1 MGLLCN
7 NRPVTLRKCREAAC
21 VHVFVYVFVRL
32 GFCFVFFPTQHMFAC
47 VHAGTPEQ
55 PASASSTAGKRR

>member
-21 VHVFVYVFVRL
+21 ARVFVYVFVRL
-32 GFCFVFFPTQHMFAC
+32 VFFPPQHMFAC
-47 VHAGTPEQ
+47 VHTGTPEQ
-55 PASASSTAGKRR
+55 PASASSTAEKRR